1 MDKIAAII
9 SSPTTL
15 MYAFSCRLLSTHPT
29 GPIFEISKNQNKI
42 NVRMKSSPTADI
54 DSMKLNEN

>member
-15 MYAFSCRLLSTHPT
+15 MYAFSCRLFSTHPT
-29 GPIFEISKNQNKI
+29 GPILEISKNLKKT
-42 NVRMKSSPTADI
+42 NVSMKSYPTADI
-54 DSMKLNEN
+54 DSIKLNEN